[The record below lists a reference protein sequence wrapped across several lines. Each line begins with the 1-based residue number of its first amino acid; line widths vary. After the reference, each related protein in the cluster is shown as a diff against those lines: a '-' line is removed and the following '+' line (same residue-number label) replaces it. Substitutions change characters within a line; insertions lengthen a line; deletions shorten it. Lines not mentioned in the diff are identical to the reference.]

1 MAGVVV
7 PTTFSVTA
15 PLNVVI
21 AGVPKFPEDPPH
33 DA

>member
-7 PTTFSVTA
+7 PTTFSITA
-15 PLNVVI
+15 SLNVVI
-21 AGVPKFPEDPPH
+21 AGAPKLPEDPPH